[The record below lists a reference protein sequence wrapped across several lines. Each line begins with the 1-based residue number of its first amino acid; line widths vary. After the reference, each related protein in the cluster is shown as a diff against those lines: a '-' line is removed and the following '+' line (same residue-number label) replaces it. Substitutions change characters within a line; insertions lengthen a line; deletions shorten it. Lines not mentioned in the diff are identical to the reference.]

1 MNQASPILLTVDEET
16 AVLIRAH
23 AQMTRQ
29 YGLDTSTVTALISV
43 TGSAA
48 SALQLL
54 KDGYP
59 CEYILAMGETR

>member
-1 MNQASPILLTVDEET
+1 MTVSPGGEDLIVLL
-16 AVLIRAH
+16 RAH

-29 YGLDTSTVTALISV
+29 YGLDTSMVTRLIAA

-48 SALQLL
+48 SALQFV

-59 CEYILAMGETR
+59 CEYILAMGEKR